1 MKKQMRKAVYEALF
15 TERFQVELE
24 GVFCASVDINA
35 DNKTNGQI
43 ENHGVNDG
51 FTASFGDSYNGS
63 SNWE

>member
-1 MKKQMRKAVYEALF
+1 MNKLKSKAVYEAPL

-24 GVFCASVDINA
+24 GVFCSSVDVSA

-43 ENHGVNDG
+43 ESHGVNDG
-51 FTASFGDSYNGS
+51 FTATFGDSYGGS